1 MELRKE
7 QVLRILNCT
16 AETVGL
22 NQEKVNNTI
31 KLLLDNC
38 TVPFIA
44 RYRKEITGELDEV
57 QIRSIKEKF
66 EYFTELEERK
76 NAILDSIRSQNK
88 LTPELE
94 AKIESTMQKTE
105 LEDLYL
111 PYKPKRR
118 TKATIAKELGLEALA
133 DIMLKNILID
143 TPEKHAEAYLN
154 PAFGLETTLQAL
166 EGAGHIIAERI
177 SEDADI
183 REMVRSKTRTQGIIW
198 SKVITSKKEE
208 ISKFEQ
214 YYDYKEKLSE
224 IPSHRMLAIRRGEEE
239 GFLVLGIE
247 APVAEI
253 LEEIEKKYILYDSI
267 FKSLLLDIVKDAY
280 NRLISPS
287 IETELF
293 KEVKKAA
300 DLVAIE
306 VFAKNL
312 HQLLLAAPAG
322 SKRILAI
329 DPGFKTGSK
338 LVALDETGKFIETI
352 TIYPHTGKD
361 NSDNAKIEFVTMLKK
376 HNVEMITIGNGT
388 ASREMEQFVK
398 ETLAVIKAKLP
409 IVIVNEA
416 GASVYSAS
424 DTAREEFP
432 DLDVTVRG
440 AISIG
445 RRLQDPL
452 AELVKIEPKSIGVG
466 QYQHDVDQDILKNS
480 LESVV
485 ESCVNFVGVELNTAS
500 YALLSYVSGIGPAL
514 SKAIVLYRDKN
525 GAFHS
530 RSQLTKVSRFGEKA
544 FEQAAG
550 FLRIRNAE
558 NPLDNT
564 AVHPERYALVEQMA
578 ADLNVSIPELISNS
592 SLINKIE
599 ISKYVNE
606 EVGLPTLKDIISEL
620 LKPGRDPRNQFKKAE
635 FREDVTKISDL
646 EVGMILNGVITNVT
660 NFGAFID
667 IGVHQDGLVHLSNIA
682 DKFIE
687 NPMEVIKVGDIVTV
701 KVIEVDI
708 PRNRISL
715 TMRDVKI
722 AEKSKEKSDKNI
734 KNKPNKPKNNNPFD
748 VLDSL
753 LK

>member
-247 APVAEI
+247 APVDEI

-452 AELVKIEPKSIGVG
+452 AELVKMS
-466 QYQHDVDQDILKNS
+466 D
-480 LESVV
+480 
-485 ESCVNFVGVELNTAS
+485 T
-500 YALLSYVSGIGPAL
+500 
-514 SKAIVLYRDKN
+514 
-525 GAFHS
+525 
-530 RSQLTKVSRFGEKA
+530 
-544 FEQAAG
+544 
-550 FLRIRNAE
+550 
-558 NPLDNT
+558 
-564 AVHPERYALVEQMA
+564 ER
-578 ADLNVSIPELISNS
+578 
-592 SLINKIE
+592 
-599 ISKYVNE
+599 
-606 EVGLPTLKDIISEL
+606 
-620 LKPGRDPRNQFKKAE
+620 
-635 FREDVTKISDL
+635 L
-646 EVGMILNGVITNVT
+646 EVRQRG
-660 NFGAFID
+660 
-667 IGVHQDGLVHLSNIA
+667 
-682 DKFIE
+682 
-687 NPMEVIKVGDIVTV
+687 KV
-701 KVIEVDI
+701 
-708 PRNRISL
+708 
-715 TMRDVKI
+715 
-722 AEKSKEKSDKNI
+722 
-734 KNKPNKPKNNNPFD
+734 
-748 VLDSL
+748 
-753 LK
+753 